1 MGLFG
6 EVYTVTFTKN
16 GVTQTIE
23 VKAKNMQKAKEKFG
37 KKNGKCDNV
46 KFKRKK

>member
-6 EVYTVTFTKN
+6 ETYEVTFTKN
-16 GVTQTIE
+16 GVTQTIPI
-23 VKAKNMQKAKEKFG
+23 KAKNMQKAKEKFG
-37 KKNGKCDNV
+37 EKYGKCDNV